1 MAGSGTNRPVNAA
14 DIHAGWQAKSEAAG
28 DSCVLF
34 RGYCLCGFPQIIVR
48 MAHMAWH
55 DPSGGLPSASGVSMA
70 GVLESCVGWL
80 GVDRASATDVYRF
93 RMMDLFALSGAES
106 NMTINEITNVLV
118 TITLM
123 EMMITIGLGVN
134 ISDLMSVARDW
145 KLLAKALFANYI
157 CVPAATIGLLLLFG
171 AQPLVAV
178 GFLITAFC
186 PGAPYGPPLTAI
198 ARGNMT
204 VAVGLMV
211 LLAGSS
217 AILAP
222 VLLGLFLPLMAGDE
236 PLHVDTVRIV
246 RTLLFTQLLPLSVG
260 LTLHHYRPA
269 LAERLMKPG
278 NVVGK
283 LLNLLA
289 CGLIIGTQY
298 PMLFEVRLRG
308 YFGMLLLVL
317 VSFAAGWICGGPG
330 DQNRRT
336 LALTTSLRNVG
347 VGLVIATGNFAGTPA
362 VTAVLAYGLF
372 EVFASLLLALWWGRR
387 SRPCAP

>member
-1 MAGSGTNRPVNAA
+1 MT
-14 DIHAGWQAKSEAAG
+14 
-28 DSCVLF
+28 
-34 RGYCLCGFPQIIVR
+34 
-48 MAHMAWH
+48 
-55 DPSGGLPSASGVSMA
+55 
-70 GVLESCVGWL
+70 
-80 GVDRASATDVYRF
+80 
-93 RMMDLFALSGAES
+93 MDQ
-106 NMTINEITNVLV
+106 ITNVLV
-118 TITLM
+118 TVTLM

-134 ISDLMSVARDW
+134 ISDLMSVARNW
-145 KLLAKALFANYI
+145 KLLAKAVFANYI
-157 CVPAATIGLLLLFG
+157 CVPAVTIGLLLLFG
-171 AQPLVAV
+171 AQPLVAA

-198 ARGNMT
+198 AKGNMT

-236 PLHVDTVRIV
+236 SLHVDTVRIV

-269 LAERLMKPG
+269 LAERLMTPG

-317 VSFAAGWICGGPG
+317 ASFAAGWICGGPG

-336 LALTTSLRNVG
+336 LTLTTSLRNVG

-372 EVFASLLLALWWGRR
+372 EVLASLLLALWWGRR
-387 SRPCAP
+387 SHPCAP